1 MCTYTATPSK
11 RMMMMGERGSFWVL
25 LFSGIEPVSA
35 RKWRLVLFFCPALSG
50 SQVLRVAVRSEGWL
64 DVLLA
69 CSGLAWE
76 VVPLIE
82 VTCATGRGPPISR
95 LHILLP
101 STPIYSNLVSSHLPT
116 FPDPRWNFASTSG
129 WRHIIRS
136 PCRQQC
142 LLAPEDPM
150 NPRNGERYDLI
161 THRYM
166 YPPSSPGPPR
176 DTYRVARRRTRRYSE
191 DQRQRPFAGFKGVR
205 RIYGQRTNNVR
216 GCPTAC
222 EQVRSI
228 GLSGYKSMMFTSQ
241 RRILAIPHH
250 SASQTRTMQGK
261 RG

>member
-1 MCTYTATPSK
+1 VEQQQQTKESVEKAGWELGRKKKKTRCEIRKGRRRRVEELVLSSILAAAKIRRSEMCTYTATPSK

-116 FPDPRWNFASTSG
+116 VPDPRWNFASTSG

-150 NPRNGERYDLI
+150 NPRN
-161 THRYM
+161 
-166 YPPSSPGPPR
+166 
-176 DTYRVARRRTRRYSE
+176 
-191 DQRQRPFAGFKGVR
+191 
-205 RIYGQRTNNVR
+205 
-216 GCPTAC
+216 
-222 EQVRSI
+222 
-228 GLSGYKSMMFTSQ
+228 
-241 RRILAIPHH
+241 
-250 SASQTRTMQGK
+250 
-261 RG
+261 